1 MASDPGTPAHPPAW
15 VGGSPTK
22 RAETMST
29 ISAIGERRR
38 ALELLSRSP
47 TGCTETLMLAHGFS
61 AEMLGRLV
69 VDGFAGVQRGII
81 LAGERQLMVNW
92 MEITD
97 LGHIAIS
104 DAVSGR

>member
-1 MASDPGTPAHPPAW
+1 MASDPGTPAHPPPLGLGA
-15 VGGSPTK
+15 SPTK
-22 RAETMST
+22 RAVTMSA

-38 ALELLSRSP
+38 ALDLLSRSP
-47 TGCTETLMLAHGFS
+47 TGCTETLMLVHGFS
-61 AEMLGRLV
+61 AEVLGRLV

-97 LGHIAIS
+97 LGHAAIN
-104 DAVSGR
+104 GH

>member
-1 MASDPGTPAHPPAW
+1 
-15 VGGSPTK
+15 
-22 RAETMST
+22 MST

-47 TGCTETLMLAHGFS
+47 TGCTETLMLVHGFS
-61 AEMLGRLV
+61 AEVLGRLV

-97 LGHIAIS
+97 LGHA
-104 DAVSGR
+104 ATQRTLTLCRGTAALLEPHQRGARVP

>member
-1 MASDPGTPAHPPAW
+1 
-15 VGGSPTK
+15 
-22 RAETMST
+22 MSS

-69 VDGFAGVQRGII
+69 VDGFANVERGTK
-81 LAGERQLMVNW
+81 LAGERQLTVRW
-92 MEITD
+92 MEITEFG
-97 LGHIAIS
+97 LAAIS
-104 DAVSGR
+104 DAVDRR